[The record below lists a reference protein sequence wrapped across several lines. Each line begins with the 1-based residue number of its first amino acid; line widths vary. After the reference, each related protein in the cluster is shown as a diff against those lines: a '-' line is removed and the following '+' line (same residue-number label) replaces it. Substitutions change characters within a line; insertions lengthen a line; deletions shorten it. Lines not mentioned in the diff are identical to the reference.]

1 MKYLILL
8 FAVVFS
14 ANCEHRT
21 VSVDGIDFQQEFCL
35 ESKTSEPLF
44 KPFEFQEEASDTTG
58 EAGEATDPPA
68 PTPGTTRKMPYC
80 NKVDS
85 SSLDLSEMMTNMGS
99 LTWGEIF
106 MCINPYFWAYTGVAF
121 ALGFSLLGASWGMM
135 LAGSSILGA
144 AVKAP
149 RIRSKNLVSIIFCEA
164 VAIYGVIMS
173 IILVNRIN
181 EPDPEGFCQYGQPV
195 DSACLSVIYSGYCL
209 FFSGLTV
216 GFSNMACGICVGI
229 TGSGCALADAQAGLF
244 EKIVIVEIF
253 CEAIGLFGMIIG
265 IVESGSVA
273 FPN

>member
-1 MKYLILL
+1 MKYIILL
-8 FAVVFS
+8 IAICFS
-14 ANCEHRT
+14 ADCEHRI
-21 VSVDGIDFQQEFCL
+21 VNVDGVDFHQEFCP
-35 ESKTSEPLF
+35 ESKLSEPEYT
-44 KPFEFQEEASDTTG
+44 PFVLQEQTSTARIFPTCSDVEHWETAIG
-58 EAGEATDPPA
+58 A
-68 PTPGTTRKMPYC
+68 
-80 NKVDS
+80 
-85 SSLDLSEMMTNMGS
+85 MGS
-99 LTWGEIF
+99 LSWGEIF
-106 MCINPYFWAYTGVAF
+106 MCINPYFWAYCGVAC

-135 LAGSSILGA
+135 LSGSSILGA

-173 IILVNRIN
+173 IILINRIK
-181 EPDPEGFCQYGQPV
+181 EADEEGFCQYGQPV
-195 DSACLSVIYSGYCL
+195 NTACLQVMYSGYCL

-216 GFSNMACGICVGI
+216 GFSNLACGICVGI

-265 IVESGSVA
+265 IVESGSVN

>member
-1 MKYLILL
+1 MKYIIFLIAIC
-8 FAVVFS
+8 FA
-14 ANCEHRT
+14 ADCEHRI
-21 VSVDGIDFQQEFCL
+21 VSVDGVDFHQEFCL
-35 ESKTSEPLF
+35 ESKISEPDF
-44 KPFEFQEEASDTTG
+44 QPFELQDNPPDTDERKFPVCSDVEHWST
-58 EAGEATDPPA
+58 ATFA
-68 PTPGTTRKMPYC
+68 Q
-80 NKVDS
+80 
-85 SSLDLSEMMTNMGS
+85 GS

-106 MCINPYFWAYTGVAF
+106 MCINPYFWAYTGVAC
-121 ALGFSLLGASWGMM
+121 ALGFSLIGASWGMM

-173 IILVNRIN
+173 IILVNRIA
-181 EPDPEGFCQYGQPV
+181 EPEEQGYCAYGEKIT
-195 DSACLSVIYSGYCL
+195 SECLQVMYSGYCL

-265 IVESGSVA
+265 IVESGSVS
-273 FPN
+273 FP

>member
-1 MKYLILL
+1 MKYIILL
-8 FAVVFS
+8 VAICFS
-14 ANCEHRT
+14 ADCEHRT
-21 VSVDGIDFQQEFCL
+21 VSVDGIDFHQEFC
-35 ESKTSEPLF
+35 SEAKLSETEF
-44 KPFEFQEEASDTTG
+44 QPFELAETTG
-58 EAGEATDPPA
+58 SRVFPTCHRVELWDQSIEWMGE
-68 PTPGTTRKMPYC
+68 
-80 NKVDS
+80 
-85 SSLDLSEMMTNMGS
+85 LS
-99 LTWGEIF
+99 WGEIF
-106 MCINPYFWAYTGVAF
+106 MCINPYFWAYLGVAS
-121 ALGFSLLGASWGMM
+121 ALGFSLIGASWGMM

-173 IILVNRIN
+173 IILVNRIA
-181 EPDPEGFCQYGQPV
+181 EPSELGHCQYGEAITAECQAV
-195 DSACLSVIYSGYCL
+195 MFSGYCL

-265 IVESGSVA
+265 IVESGSAA
-273 FPN
+273 FPS

>member
-1 MKYLILL
+1 MMKYLVLL
-8 FAVVFS
+8 LAVCFS
-14 ANCEHRT
+14 SDCEHRV
-21 VSVDGIDFQQEFCL
+21 VSVDGVDFHQEFCL
-35 ESKTSEPLF
+35 EAKMSQSQVYT
-44 KPFEFQEEASDTTG
+44 PFEFQDAPVQPSTRVFPTCSGVEHWETAIEA
-58 EAGEATDPPA
+58 
-68 PTPGTTRKMPYC
+68 
-80 NKVDS
+80 
-85 SSLDLSEMMTNMGS
+85 MGS
-99 LTWGEIF
+99 LSWGEIF
-106 MCINPYFWAYTGVAF
+106 MCINPYFWAYCGVAC

-173 IILVNRIN
+173 IILVNRIA
-181 EPDPEGFCQYGQPV
+181 EPDEEGFCEYGQPV
-195 DSACLSVIYSGYCL
+195 STACLQVMYSGYCL

-265 IVESGSVA
+265 IVESGSVN
-273 FPN
+273 FPA